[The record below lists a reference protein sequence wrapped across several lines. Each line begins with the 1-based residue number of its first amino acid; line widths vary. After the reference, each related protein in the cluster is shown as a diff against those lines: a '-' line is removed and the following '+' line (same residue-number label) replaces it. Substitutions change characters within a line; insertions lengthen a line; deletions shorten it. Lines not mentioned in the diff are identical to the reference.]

1 MRANYQ
7 ILNSCK
13 GKIRHRRE
21 FVNGFGCRIMEIVLG
36 DNSGWRKLSRPAGAV
51 SRKCRMLTL
60 CRVSALCIDVQNTL
74 SHKPFIL

>member
-36 DNSGWRKLSRPAGAV
+36 DNSG
-51 SRKCRMLTL
+51 
-60 CRVSALCIDVQNTL
+60 
-74 SHKPFIL
+74 